1 MDEDSLDLR
10 DNELDEV
17 ASQSV
22 VFDEGSESLFGR
34 EHQLWYLRAEGGG
47 TRAGSWGSPS
57 GSLISLLR

>member
-22 VFDEGSESLFGR
+22 VFEDGSESLV
-34 EHQLWYLRAEGGG
+34 GGG
-47 TRAGSWGSPS
+47 ALALVSKG
-57 GSLISLLR
+57 

>member
-22 VFDEGSESLFGR
+22 VFDDGSETLFGG
-34 EHQLWYLRAEGGG
+34 EHQLWYLRAEG
-47 TRAGSWGSPS
+47 
-57 GSLISLLR
+57 